1 MTRPM
6 MNKTRKTTKRIHA
19 ICVAA
24 PAIPLSPKIPAI
36 SAITKNV
43 IAQFNIGCI
52 LLSPYNSFG
61 PRCSRAYMRTNP
73 SIPVTIK
80 YIATM

>member
-43 IAQFNIGCI
+43 IAQFNMNV
-52 LLSPYNSFG
+52 SSFHPNSFG
-61 PRCSRAYMRTNP
+61 PRCYRAYMRTNP